1 MTCCELVARPRSC
14 TQPLIEPL
22 YCLDTHWLA
31 AALNPEKLNFKVH
44 TAWVSTEMKRKAK
57 VYLDT
62 AQHSMLKQIVDGD
75 EVWYLLSQSQTV
87 FKKISATL
95 VAKYEQARRGEV
107 PRGTGGKWEAV
118 ADICLSMYKV
128 HEGSPKASLECDLNP
143 FLLVCGKCKA
153 FAHDGICKHV
163 LAVTH
168 EMMGALPIE
177 SRSSENNLK
186 YMLKSIGKRR
196 KKTSGRPQR
205 VTPALVPSRHLENED
220 SSDEEEEAMRRI
232 EDGEAW

>member
-1 MTCCELVARPRSC
+1 
-14 TQPLIEPL
+14 
-22 YCLDTHWLA
+22 
-31 AALNPEKLNFKVH
+31 
-44 TAWVSTEMKRKAK
+44 MKRKAK

-95 VAKYEQARRGEV
+95 VAKYEQARRGEA

-196 KKTSGRPQR
+196 KQTSGRPQR